1 MNLGDRIRE
10 LRLGRGLR
18 QIDLA
23 TRLGVQS
30 SLVSGLETGARTH
43 VSERMVRRIA
53 TALELSSDDTDS
65 LCQLRRGHQ
74 TAATNL
80 IEIPA
85 CATEAEL
92 HAIRLLAGAVGKMPS
107 LQFLA
112 IGQYLEQWTRIEGS
126 KRTALGG

>member
-10 LRLGRGLR
+10 LRLVRGLR

-23 TRLGVQS
+23 NRLGIQS
-30 SLVSGLETGARTH
+30 SLLSGLETGARTH
-43 VSERMVRRIA
+43 VSERMLLRIA
-53 TALELSSDDTDS
+53 QALELSANESDS
-65 LCQLRRGHQ
+65 LCQLRRINQ
-74 TAATNL
+74 AAANNL
-80 IEIPA
+80 IEIPS

-112 IGQYLEQWTRIEGS
+112 IGQYLEQWDRLEEN
-126 KRTALGG
+126 KRTALNG